1 MVLLLMLQRVQLR
14 LPAGFRRSSLS
25 TTCRLGSVS
34 QTKPTGGRS
43 PRFVCRRSIGLKGG
57 GGFGGGCGVSG
68 QEEGLAVE
76 EEEEEEEVL
85 GRY

>member
-1 MVLLLMLQRVQLR
+1 M
-14 LPAGFRRSSLS
+14 PPIHWI
-25 TTCRLGSVS
+25 
-34 QTKPTGGRS
+34 KGGR
-43 PRFVCRRSIGLKGG
+43 GG
-57 GGFGGGCGVSG
+57 AGGCGVSG